1 MRFKKVFLFLFTFL
15 LVASPYITL
24 AQNQNVGFVE
34 TNIWYSKDPFEEGD
48 KIKVYTLVFNP
59 SAKNFKG
66 TVSFF
71 DKTTLLGKKDFTIS
85 SLSAEP
91 VFVDWTVT
99 VGGHQIFARIENPR
113 LEVSAGKYE
122 EISLANTETDKSEH
136 TVAKKLPNV
145 KEVKEKINETLD
157 SSIKPIEDL
166 KDKINEKL
174 PPSVSKPVNS
184 AFGFIEEARIN
195 ASDSIEEKRLEV
207 KSEIDKIQES
217 SNPSQENIDKE
228 TGDKSDVSTEITD
241 TENTENRPVSVSAQ
255 TPLKYVSLFFL
266 TLLGYVLKYKILFY
280 LLSLVIIYL
289 IIRLIIKLFK

>member
-1 MRFKKVFLFLFTFL
+1 MRFKKVFFFLFTFL
-15 LVASPYITL
+15 LVVLPYITL

-71 DKTTLLGKKDFTIS
+71 DKTILLGKKDFTIS

-157 SSIKPIEDL
+157 SSIKPIENL
-166 KDKINEKL
+166 QNKINESL
-174 PPSVSKPVNS
+174 PPSVSKPVNN
-184 AFGFIEEARIN
+184 AFGFIEEARMN
-195 ASDSIEEKRLEV
+195 ASESIEEKRTEV
-207 KSEIDKIQES
+207 KTEIDEIQES
-217 SNPSQENIDKE
+217 AKQAEDKKNEDIGIEEDPSTTPAKSE
-228 TGDKSDVSTEITD
+228 TINLPEA
-241 TENTENRPVSVSAQ
+241 PM
-255 TPLKYVSLFFL
+255 KYVSLFFL
-266 TLLGYVLKYKILFY
+266 TVLSYVLKYKILFY
-280 LLSLVIIYL
+280 LLAIVIIYL
-289 IIRLIIKLFK
+289 IIRLIIK